1 MIGRAAIVSL
11 ALLALALP
19 VPAQEEIADPAAR
32 ARAAGNAA
40 RPNIGSEIFSGG
52 SVAEVVTPYAG
63 TDIPETGIDSGNIE
77 ARRNEAVAGGT
88 MAARGFQDILDSATL
103 RPEYDPGPDHVGI
116 TVADE
121 ATIRAEDI
129 AGRYFSSSTST
140 DPACE
145 FDGFGVL
152 EPFER
157 FCETHTSLREQSCML
172 SRVVDVD
179 REDSWRCDVT
189 RGNVT
194 VTCRPGEDGAC
205 APEDLPES
213 QPSNQCRL
221 LEERC
226 IAHEPTLTREP
237 ASGGIFDIFG
247 RGIFWIG
254 YGLSWEGVRYET
266 RSDQLSFTA
275 PDGWTYYRACTGE
288 TGCFAVWRERE
299 MPGGGR
305 CLEFERDYACTT
317 GDQCA
322 SLSANAA
329 CERTETR
336 CLTRGEGGCELE
348 RATWVCRNDLSDH
361 APAERLESRI
371 ERIEDRLVNSCDPP
385 PSEQGCVAEEAVC
398 TSGPAVRT
406 VMGFPVS
413 RECWEYRQDHSCL
426 AGDLDSRSDCGPFQ
440 ADQSCEVIGQTCLSE
455 VEAEEDLG
463 EAPAGCQHWEYRYR
477 CGGGI
482 DLPEHCTAFN
492 VCVGSLCEGIVD
504 EPNTDFGNAA
514 AWLTMLDEAAKDSE
528 KSIDMQRVSLF
539 AGAARNC
546 RIGALSTINC
556 CNDSGWANGILGECS
571 ENELALMDRVAAK
584 AAIYVGTYCSRRV
597 LGVCLQRRRSYCTF
611 NSQLAMV
618 FQKEIRRLA
627 GTDWGSAR
635 SPNCTGLRL
644 DEMERIDWD
653 RIDLSEAFEDM
664 MNEANVPTSEM
675 VTDYLRDRLDLTAG
689 AISGEGG
696 P

>member
-1 MIGRAAIVSL
+1 MIGGIARASAVL
-11 ALLALALP
+11 LLLALPAL
-19 VPAQEEIADPAAR
+19 AQEVIGDPAAR
-32 ARAAGNAA
+32 ARAAGNAV
-40 RPNIGSEIFSGG
+40 RPEIGSEIFSSG
-52 SVAEVVTPYAG
+52 SVSEVVTPYAG
-63 TDIPETGIDSGNIE
+63 TDVPETSIDSGNIE
-77 ARRNEAVAGGT
+77 ARRNEAVAGGSV
-88 MAARGFQDILDSATL
+88 AARGFQDMRDSAAL
-103 RPEYDPGPDHVGI
+103 RPDYDPGPDHIGI

-129 AGRYFSSSTST
+129 AGRYFSSSTSS

-145 FDGFGVL
+145 FDGFSVL

-157 FCETHTSLREQSCML
+157 FCETHAGLREESCTL
-172 SRVVDVD
+172 RRVVEVE
-179 REDSWRCDVT
+179 RQDSWRCDVT
-189 RGNVT
+189 GGNLT
-194 VTCRPGEDGAC
+194 VTCMPGPDGAC

-213 QPSNQCRL
+213 QPGTQCRL

-226 IAHEPTLTREP
+226 TREEVALTREP

-266 RSDQLSFTA
+266 GSEQLSFTA
-275 PDGWTYYRACTGE
+275 PDGWTYHRACTGE
-288 TGCFAVWRERE
+288 TGCFAVWRERGV
-299 MPGGGR
+299 PGGGR
-305 CLEFERDYACTT
+305 CLEIERDYACTT

-322 SLSANAA
+322 SLAANPA
-329 CERTETR
+329 CEQTETR
-336 CLTRGEGGCELE
+336 CLTRGEGGCELT
-348 RATWVCRNDLSDH
+348 RATWICRNDLSDH
-361 APAERLESRI
+361 APAQLTHSRI
-371 ERIEDRLVNSCDPP
+371 ERIEDRLVNSCAPP
-385 PSEQGCVAEEAVC
+385 PSERGCVAGESVC

-406 VMGFPVS
+406 IMGFPVS
-413 RECWEYRQDHSCL
+413 RECWAYRQDHTCP
-426 AGDLDSRSDCGPFQ
+426 AGGLDAQSDCGPFE
-440 ADQSCEVIGQTCLSE
+440 ADPSCEVIGQTCLSE
-455 VEAEEDLG
+455 VEADEDLG
-463 EAPAGCQHWEYRYR
+463 GAPAGCQHWEYRYR
-477 CGGGI
+477 CGGGME
-482 DLPEHCTAFN
+482 LPEHCTAFN

-504 EPNTDFGNAA
+504 EPNTDFGNAD

-528 KSIDMQRVSLF
+528 KSIEMQQVSLF
-539 AGAARNC
+539 AGTARNC

-627 GTDWGSAR
+627 GADWGSAR
-635 SPNCTGLRL
+635 HPNCAGLRL
-644 DEMERIDWD
+644 DEMESIDWD

-664 MNEANVPTSEM
+664 MNDANVPTSEM
-675 VTDYLRDRLDLTAG
+675 ITDYLRDRLDLTAG
-689 AISGEGG
+689 AVSEEGG